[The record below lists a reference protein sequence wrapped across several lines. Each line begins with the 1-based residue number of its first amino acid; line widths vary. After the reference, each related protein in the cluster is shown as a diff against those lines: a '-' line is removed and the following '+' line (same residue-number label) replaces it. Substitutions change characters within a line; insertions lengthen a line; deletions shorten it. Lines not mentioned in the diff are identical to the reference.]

1 MAHARSA
8 SRISCKTGAT
18 VRRFNE
24 TTDWLAGEAF
34 ALKSGNKIALQ
45 KTHYAPLRERF
56 GLSAQMAVRC
66 IAEVCSASKRDRK
79 IRPHFRPFAAVPYDR
94 RIASWKSLD
103 RISLLTLA
111 GRILVPY
118 DMGKY
123 QRERFTGAKGQCDL
137 VRRKDG
143 RWFLLV
149 SVDLPDETRLPA
161 TDFIGVDFGVIN
173 IARTTDG
180 KQHSGEGIEAF
191 FQLRAFVTYKAILAG
206 VDLRIVDPRGTS
218 RTCNACGFEAK
229 ANRKSQA
236 EFVCGE
242 CGHAADADV
251 NAAKNIRSRALVD
264 APIVADLC
272 AA

>member
-1 MAHARSA
+1 VAHARSA

-66 IAEVCSASKRDRK
+66 ICEVCSASKRDRK
-79 IRPHFRPFAAVPYDR
+79 IRPQFRPFAAVLYDQ
-94 RIASWKSLD
+94 RIASWKSLE

-111 GRILVPY
+111 GHILVPY
-118 DMGKY
+118 LMGKY
-123 QRERFTGAKGQCDL
+123 QRERFTGVKGQSDL

-149 SVDLPDETRLPA
+149 SVDLPDKTRLPA
-161 TDFIGVDFGVIN
+161 TDFSGVDFGVVN
-173 IARTTDG
+173 IATTSDG
-180 KQHSGEGIEAF
+180 KQHSGEGIEACRTRYSR
-191 FQLRAFVTYKAILAG
+191 LRRSLQQTA
-206 VDLRIVDPRGTS
+206 S
-218 RTCNACGFEAK
+218 AK
-229 ANRKSQA
+229 VK
-236 EFVCGE
+236 E
-242 CGHAADADV
+242 
-251 NAAKNIRSRALVD
+251 KI
-264 APIVADLC
+264 
-272 AA
+272 